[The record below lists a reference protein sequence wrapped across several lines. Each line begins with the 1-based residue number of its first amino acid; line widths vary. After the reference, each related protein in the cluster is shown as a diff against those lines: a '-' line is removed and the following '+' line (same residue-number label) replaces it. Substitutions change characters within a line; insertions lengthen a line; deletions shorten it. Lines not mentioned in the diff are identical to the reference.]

1 MQTQFAIFVFLALA
15 ALVGAAAVALSRN
28 IFWSAMGLLSS
39 LVGVGGMYV
48 LLSADFVA
56 ITQLL
61 VYIGGVL
68 VLIIFAVMLT
78 SQIQDVNVSNRSMGI
93 AGGFVVFWVVA
104 TLLSFV
110 ALWAPWKV
118 TPQPPVEET
127 TAAIGNGL
135 LGKWLLPFEIASVVL
150 VATMIGAIVIARK
163 EVKSDDDGNPGR
175 VPKPSRDAALPA
187 KPADFARDDDGNPG
201 RVPKPSRDAALP
213 AKPADFARD

>member
-1 MQTQFAIFVFLALA
+1 MHTQFAFFVFLALA
-15 ALVGAAAVALSRN
+15 TLVGAASVALSRN

-39 LVGVGGMYV
+39 LVGVGGMYI

-78 SQIQDVNVSNRSMGI
+78 SQIQDINVSNRSVGMV
-93 AGGFVVFWVVA
+93 GGFVVFWVVA
-104 TLLSFV
+104 TLLCFV
-110 ALWAPWKV
+110 ALWAPWKI
-118 TPQPPVEET
+118 TAQPPLDTT

-150 VATMIGAIVIARK
+150 VATMVGAIVVARK
-163 EVKSDDDGNPGR
+163 EVKGDDDPH
-175 VPKPSRDAALPA
+175 A
-187 KPADFARDDDGNPG
+187 
-201 RVPKPSRDAALP
+201 
-213 AKPADFARD
+213 

>member
-1 MQTQFAIFVFLALA
+1 METQFVIFAFLALA
-15 ALVGAAAVALSRN
+15 TLVGAAGVALSRN

-39 LVGVGGMYV
+39 LVGVGGLYV

-78 SQIQDVNVSNRSMGI
+78 SQIQDINVSNRSMGM
-93 AGGFVVFWVVA
+93 AGGYVLFTVVA

-110 ALWAPWKV
+110 AIWAPWK
-118 TPQPPVEET
+118 T
-127 TAAIGNGL
+127 TKLEPIDNTTLAIGDAL

-150 VATMIGAIVIARK
+150 VATLVGAIVIARK
-163 EVKSDDDGNPGR
+163 EVKPD
-175 VPKPSRDAALPA
+175 
-187 KPADFARDDDGNPG
+187 
-201 RVPKPSRDAALP
+201 
-213 AKPADFARD
+213 

>member
-1 MQTQFAIFVFLALA
+1 MHTQFVIFVFLAVA
-15 ALVGAAAVALSRN
+15 VLVGAASVALSRN

-48 LLSADFVA
+48 LLSADFIA

-78 SQIQDVNVSNRSMGI
+78 SQIQDINISNRSMGMV
-93 AGGFVVFWVVA
+93 GGFGVFWVVA

-110 ALWAPWKV
+110 ALWAPWKL
-118 TPQPPVEET
+118 T
-127 TAAIGNGL
+127 TQVPLDATTVAIGNGL

-150 VATMIGAIVIARK
+150 VATMVGAIVIARK
-163 EVKSDDDGNPGR
+163 EVKSED
-175 VPKPSRDAALPA
+175 
-187 KPADFARDDDGNPG
+187 
-201 RVPKPSRDAALP
+201 
-213 AKPADFARD
+213 